1 MMISAQIYSPV
12 DQDKE
17 KRVTT
22 RDTAQGRC
30 PLAIGCT
37 SGCIFHL
44 GCILKNGEEI
54 RNRTRE
60 CEYTYENACI
70 VHALRVSHRRLDR
83 STSLSLCYT
92 RYIFMRENN
101 DSGSACDTR
110 VRETHIFDPIKNV
123 GESKRNI
130 IHTTYCT
137 YNFQF

>member
-70 VHALRVSHRRLDR
+70 VHALRASRRRLDR

-101 DSGSACDTR
+101 DSAVRVTR
-110 VRETHIFDPIKNV
+110 EFEK
-123 GESKRNI
+123 
-130 IHTTYCT
+130 HT
-137 YNFQF
+137 FLIL